1 MSRSMK
7 KVTSKDR
14 EPSFEDFLTKFNSE
28 SKTLVN
34 EVVAMGIGIKL
45 QWPEAAI
52 DVIYQKHW
60 SEQKTNTGCKC
71 W

>member
-45 QWPEAAI
+45 Q
-52 DVIYQKHW
+52 
-60 SEQKTNTGCKC
+60 
-71 W
+71 